1 MNEMDKEL
9 QALLDASANVQV
21 DDYSQVADGTYEGT
35 IYSVEFTESKKSG
48 NLMFKWEFIYT
59 SEGVENRHEWKY
71 TVLNKPENMKRLTT
85 DLEKFGIICDSIEHI
100 KEQLGDLLDVP
111 VNITVKS
118 SESKTDGQ
126 IYRNISVNPI
136 Q

>member
-59 SEGVENRHEWKY
+59 SEDVANRHEWKY

>member
-1 MNEMDKEL
+1 
-9 QALLDASANVQV
+9 
-21 DDYSQVADGTYEGT
+21 
-35 IYSVEFTESKKSG
+35 
-48 NLMFKWEFIYT
+48 
-59 SEGVENRHEWKY
+59 
-71 TVLNKPENMKRLTT
+71 MKRLTT

>member
-9 QALLDASANVQV
+9 QALLDASVDVQV

-59 SEGVENRHEWKY
+59 SEGVANRHEWKY